1 MKAVYAGAHRRL
13 CGLST
18 VLLLLACLGA
28 SAAAQAEW
36 VKAQQ
41 DIMGT
46 RISLEFWHQGPQPAQ
61 PIVDAVMQIMK
72 DVDQQLSP
80 YIETSELYRVN
91 RDAAKAPVYI
101 SGNFLALLKKSLWYS
116 ELSGGAFDIT
126 FASVGYLY
134 DYRRHQAPDDKT
146 ISEKL
151 PAIDYHHITL
161 DEQQQTVFFTHP
173 GVRID
178 LGGIAKGYAVDRGID
193 KLRQFGVQSAIL
205 SAGGDSRVLGDRRGV
220 PWVIGIQHPR
230 KKQQFAT
237 RIPLQDSAI
246 STSGDYERYYLDG
259 EVRIHHI
266 INPKSGKSAS
276 QVTSVSI
283 LAPLAVD
290 SDALS
295 TTVFVLGVTDGLAL
309 INKLPGIDAV
319 IIDGENR
326 LHFSDGL
333 LLAEPATQE

>member
-1 MKAVYAGAHRRL
+1 MV
-13 CGLST
+13 CF
-18 VLLLLACLGA
+18 CLVA
-28 SAAAQAEW
+28 SGVVRAEW
-36 VKAQQ
+36 VTAQQ

-46 RISLEFWHQGPQPAQ
+46 RISLEFWHEGPQPAQ
-61 PIVDAVMQIMK
+61 PIVDAVMQIMR

-91 RDAAKAPVYI
+91 RDAVQAPVHI
-101 SGNFLALLKKSLWYS
+101 SDNFFALLKKSLWYS

-134 DYRRHQAPDDKT
+134 DYRRHQAPDDEA
-146 ISEKL
+146 IREVL

-161 DEQQQTVFFTHP
+161 DEQHHTVLFTHSK
-173 GVRID
+173 VKID

-205 SAGGDSRVLGDRRGV
+205 SAGGDSRVLGDRRGA
-220 PWVIGIQHPR
+220 PWMIGIQHPR
-230 KKQQFAT
+230 NKQQFAT

-246 STSGDYERYYLDG
+246 STSGDYERYFIDG
-259 EVRIHHI
+259 EMRIHHI

-276 QVTSVSI
+276 RVSSVSI

-295 TTVFVLGVTDGLAL
+295 TTVFVMGVRDGLAL
-309 INKLPGIDAV
+309 INQLPGLDAV
-319 IIDGENR
+319 IIDGNNR
-326 LHFSDGL
+326 MHFSDGL
-333 LLAEPATQE
+333 LLAEPSAQ